1 MPHFFNALVKNRNC
15 PVIKSFKHSD
25 GEPCFGGGW
34 FIVMAQLPTG
44 QISNHY
50 EIKDWDMFKCEE
62 LEKAWEW
69 DGHTPKDA
77 ADRLK
82 EYILNY

>member
-1 MPHFFNALVKNRNC
+1 MNQDN
-15 PVIKSFKHSD
+15 IY
-25 GEPCFGGGW
+25 
-34 FIVMAQLPTG
+34 I
-44 QISNHY
+44 I
-50 EIKDWDMFKCEE
+50 KCEE

-69 DGHTPKDA
+69 DGHTPKEA